1 MSTPDYFTSD
11 PDWEAFAVKNDIPL
25 PPTTSQS
32 AQGSINFNG
41 LDFNAIRAYEAT
53 SGNEWAKNHPL
64 NAMGY
69 DAKSITVRARDG
81 ADINVKVSFPL
92 SCRSQTEGKGKQVP
106 LPVFFVTHGGG
117 WIQGRHTSEE
127 LWLLYPLYEPFDIV
141 VVSVEYRLAPE
152 NAFPI
157 WIEDSE
163 DVLNY
168 LLNFPESLLGSDPNV
183 TLDLN
188 RLILAGSSSGA
199 GISAVLSQICRD
211 KGIPIYGI
219 ILNVPMLCDP
229 RHFPAADQTCSG
241 NHPSS
246 YSQCMDIFM
255 GSRGLLAV
263 WDLIHPTPGSGSN
276 VKASPL
282 LGDLRSLPQHVIFVS
297 GQDPLR
303 DEGIAYARKLEKGS
317 VPVSLYIYQGVP
329 HNFGHYWELQATKKF
344 WMDLRTT
351 VGNWLS
357 Q

>member
-25 PPTTSQS
+25 PPKTPLQS
-32 AQGSINFNG
+32 AQGSVNFKD
-41 LDFNAIRAYEAT
+41 LDFNAIRAYETT

-64 NAMGY
+64 NALGY
-69 DAKSITVRARDG
+69 DAKSITIRARDG

-92 SCRSQTEGKGKQVP
+92 RTRSQTEGKGKLS

-117 WIQGRHTSEE
+117 WIQGSHTSEE
-127 LWLLYPLYEPFDIV
+127 LWLLYPLYEFFDIV
-141 VVSVEYRLAPE
+141 FVSVEYRLAPE
-152 NAFPI
+152 KAFPI
-157 WIEDSE
+157 WIEDSK
-163 DVLNY
+163 DVLNH
-168 LLNFPESLLGSDPNV
+168 LLDFPESLLGSDSNV
-183 TLDLN
+183 TLDLD

-199 GISAVLSQICRD
+199 GISAVLSQVCRD
-211 KGIPIYGI
+211 KGIPLYGV

-229 RHFPAADQTCSG
+229 RHFPVDDQAFSRNG
-241 NHPSS
+241 PSS

-263 WDLIHPTPGSGSN
+263 WDLIHPTPGSGSD
-276 VKASPL
+276 VRASPL
-282 LGDLRSLPQHVIFVS
+282 LGDLRNLPRHVIFVS

-303 DEGIAYARKLEKGS
+303 DEGIAYARKLQKES
-317 VPVSLYIYQGVP
+317 VPVSLYIYKGVP